1 MCVYVYRHRDGERR
15 EEEKLQRINRV
26 DCGVSLMSHILAR
39 QVGFG
44 FRIRVLERKRKELV
58 GVGDKIGWRLS
69 DSDR

>member
-1 MCVYVYRHRDGERR
+1 MCVYVYRHREMER
-15 EEEKLQRINRV
+15 EEKKKLQGINRV

-44 FRIRVLERKRKELV
+44 FRIRVLEERV

>member
-1 MCVYVYRHRDGERR
+1 MSIDREMER
-15 EEEKLQRINRV
+15 EEKKKKLQGINRV

-44 FRIRVLERKRKELV
+44 FRIRALDWKKREDRL
-58 GVGDKIGWRLS
+58 GLAIRLDGRLS